1 MYNYHI
7 KLVWADIEMKLS
19 ARNKFIGKV
28 TDVTRGAVNGIVK
41 VELSNGQHL
50 TSSIT
55 LESIDDLDI
64 TVGKEVTAIIKS
76 TSVLIGRGQLT
87 LSARN
92 KLSGTI
98 IEINRGAVNA
108 IVKVELPSKVVIT
121 SSISLEAVDELD
133 LTVGTEATAIIK
145 ATDVLLMA

>member
-1 MYNYHI
+1 
-7 KLVWADIEMKLS
+7 MKLS

-41 VELSNGQHL
+41 IELSNGQHI

-55 LESIDDLDI
+55 LEAIDDLDI

-98 IEINRGAVNA
+98 IDINRGAVNA
-108 IVKVELPSKVVIT
+108 IVKGELPSNVVIS
-121 SSISLEAVDELD
+121 SSITLEAVDELD
-133 LTVGTEATAIIK
+133 LTVGTEVTAVVK
-145 ATDVLLMA
+145 ASEVLIMA

>member
-1 MYNYHI
+1 
-7 KLVWADIEMKLS
+7 MKLS

-41 VELSNGQHL
+41 IELSNGQHI

-55 LESIDDLDI
+55 LEAIDDLDI

-87 LSARN
+87 LNARN

-98 IEINRGAVNA
+98 IDINRGAVNA
-108 IVKVELPSKVVIT
+108 IVKVELPSNVVIT
-121 SSISLEAVDELD
+121 SSITLEAVDELD
-133 LTVGTEATAIIK
+133 LTIGTEVTAVVK
-145 ATDVLLMA
+145 ATEVLIMA

>member
-1 MYNYHI
+1 
-7 KLVWADIEMKLS
+7 MKLS

-41 VELSNGQHL
+41 IELSNGQHI

-55 LESIDDLDI
+55 LEAIDDLDI

-98 IEINRGAVNA
+98 IDINRGAVNA
-108 IVKVELPSKVVIT
+108 IVKVELPSNVVI
-121 SSISLEAVDELD
+121 SSLITLEAVDELD
-133 LTVGTEATAIIK
+133 LTVGTEVTAVVK
-145 ATDVLLMA
+145 ASEVLIMA

>member
-1 MYNYHI
+1 
-7 KLVWADIEMKLS
+7 MKLS

-41 VELSNGQHL
+41 IELSNGQHI

-55 LESIDDLDI
+55 LEAIDDLDI
-64 TVGKEVTAIIKS
+64 TIGKEVTAIIKS

-98 IEINRGAVNA
+98 IDINRGAVNA
-108 IVKVELPSKVVIT
+108 IVKVELPSNVVIT
-121 SSISLEAVDELD
+121 SSITLEAVDELD
-133 LTVGTEATAIIK
+133 LTIGTEVTAVVK
-145 ATDVLLMA
+145 ASEVLIMA

>member
-1 MYNYHI
+1 
-7 KLVWADIEMKLS
+7 MKLS

-41 VELSNGQHL
+41 IELSNGQHI

-55 LESIDDLDI
+55 IEAIDDLDI

-98 IEINRGAVNA
+98 IDINRGAVNA
-108 IVKVELPSKVVIT
+108 IVKVELPSNVVIS
-121 SSISLEAVDELD
+121 SSITLEAVDELD
-133 LTVGTEATAIIK
+133 LTVGTEVTAVVK
-145 ATDVLLMA
+145 ASEVLIMA

>member
-1 MYNYHI
+1 
-7 KLVWADIEMKLS
+7 MKLS

-41 VELSNGQHL
+41 IELSNGQHI

-55 LESIDDLDI
+55 LEAIDDLDI

-76 TSVLIGRGQLT
+76 TSVLIGRGHLT

-98 IEINRGAVNA
+98 IDINRGAVNA
-108 IVKVELPSKVVIT
+108 IVKVELPSNVVIT
-121 SSISLEAVDELD
+121 SSITLEAVDELD
-133 LTVGTEATAIIK
+133 LTIGTEVTAVVK
-145 ATDVLLMA
+145 ATEVLIMA

>member
-1 MYNYHI
+1 
-7 KLVWADIEMKLS
+7 MKLS

-28 TDVTRGAVNGIVK
+28 TDVTRGAVNGIIK
-41 VELSNGQHL
+41 VELSGQHL

-64 TVGKEVTAIIKS
+64 TVGKEVTAVIKA
-76 TSVLIGRGQLT
+76 TSVLIGRGHLT

>member
-1 MYNYHI
+1 
-7 KLVWADIEMKLS
+7 MKLS

-41 VELSNGQHL
+41 IELSNGQHI

-55 LESIDDLDI
+55 LEAIDDLDI

-108 IVKVELPSKVVIT
+108 IVKVELPSNVVIS
-121 SSISLEAVDELD
+121 SSITLEAVDELD
-133 LTVGTEATAIIK
+133 LTVGTEVTAVVK
-145 ATDVLLMA
+145 ASEVLIMA

>member
-1 MYNYHI
+1 
-7 KLVWADIEMKLS
+7 MKLS
-19 ARNKFIGKV
+19 ARNRFIGKV

-41 VELSNGQHL
+41 IELSNGQHI

-55 LESIDDLDI
+55 LEAIDDLDI

-98 IEINRGAVNA
+98 IDINRGAVNA
-108 IVKVELPSKVVIT
+108 IVKVELPSNVVIS
-121 SSISLEAVDELD
+121 SSITLEAVDELD
-133 LTVGTEATAIIK
+133 LTVGTEVTAVVK
-145 ATDVLLMA
+145 ASEVLIMA